1 MEVESL
7 KKLKSTVEKCI
18 EELSKKQDL
27 TPQETR
33 ALVDGLMAREKLC
46 MEIEDCEAGDY
57 KDTDEMYSERSSYR
71 RHGSYAWNT
80 RTGGSYD
87 NGMSG
92 NAMTGNGSY
101 GKPMHDNGGWYQSNG
116 QNQMMNGQSGLPG
129 YPTQHMNQS
138 YCDPYYYGGDM
149 GMRGHGYSRHSV
161 SDRAIEQLEHMMDTS
176 ESDYERQELRKY
188 IKMIRAAGMTD

>member
-7 KKLKSTVEKCI
+7 KKLNSTVEKCI

-33 ALVDGLMAREKLC
+33 ALIDGLMAHEKLC
-46 MEIEDCEAGDY
+46 MEIEDCEAGGY
-57 KDTDEMYSERSSYR
+57 KDTDEMYSERSSHR

-87 NGMSG
+87 TGMSG
-92 NAMTGNGSY
+92 
-101 GKPMHDNGGWYQSNG
+101 NGGWYQSNG
-116 QNQMMNGQSGLPG
+116 QNQMMNGQSVLPG

-138 YCDPYYYGGDM
+138 YHDPYYYGGDM
-149 GMRGHGYSRHSV
+149 PMRGHGYSRHSI
-161 SDRAIEQLEHMMDTS
+161 SDRAVEQLEHMMDTS
-176 ESDYERQELRKY
+176 ESDFERQELRKY
-188 IKMIRAAGMTD
+188 IKMIRAAGMSD

>member
-7 KKLKSTVEKCI
+7 KKLNSTVEKCI

-33 ALVDGLMAREKLC
+33 ALIDGLMAREMLNT
-46 MEIEDCEAGDY
+46 EIEDCEAGGY
-57 KDTDEMYSERSSYR
+57 KDTDEMYSERSSYLR
-71 RHGSYAWNT
+71 RGSYAWNA

-92 NAMTGNGSY
+92 NGSY
-101 GKPMHDNGGWYQSNG
+101 GKPMHDNRGWYQSNG
-116 QNQMMNGQSGLPG
+116 QNQMMNGQSGLPS
-129 YPTQHMNQS
+129 YPAQYMNQS

-149 GMRGHGYSRHSV
+149 GMRGYGYSRHSV

-176 ESDYERQELRKY
+176 ESDFERQELRKY
-188 IKMIRAAGMTD
+188 IKMIRAAGMSD

>member
-7 KKLKSTVEKCI
+7 KTLKSTVEKCI

-57 KDTDEMYSERSSYR
+57 KDTDEMYSERSSHR
-71 RHGSYAWNT
+71 RHGSYVWNT
-80 RTGGSYD
+80 RTGGLYD

-92 NAMTGNGSY
+92 NR
-101 GKPMHDNGGWYQSNG
+101 GWYQMNR
-116 QNQMMNGQSGLPG
+116 QYPEMNGQSGLPG
-129 YPTQHMNQS
+129 YPAQHMNQP

-149 GMRGHGYSRHSV
+149 GMRGHGYSRHSI

-188 IKMIRAAGMTD
+188 IKMIRAAGITD